1 MLSYQTVNAHTLELL
16 RRLMAEPMFASLRL
30 VGGTALALQY
40 GHRNSIDL
48 DFFGQLEDDAEEV
61 KAILRKHG
69 KLSVIKES
77 RNIKIYLLN
86 NIKVDFVN
94 YNYSWIDAPVV
105 EEQIKLA
112 SPKDIA
118 AMKINAIEGR
128 GTKKDFIDIYFLLQH
143 YTLHEILT
151 FYQQKYPENS
161 IFRALMSLSYFE
173 DAETQIMPV
182 MYVPISWD
190 EIKTTIQSQVNQYSN
205 NNIPL

>member
-1 MLSYQTVNAHTLELL
+1 MLSYQTVDAHTLELL
-16 RRLMAEPMFASLRL
+16 RRLMAEPIFASLRL

-48 DFFGQLEDDAEEV
+48 DFFGQLDDDAEEV

-94 YNYSWIDAPVV
+94 YNYSWIDAPIL
-105 EEQIKLA
+105 EDELRLA

-173 DAETQIMPV
+173 DAEAQIMPV

-190 EIKTTIQSQVNQYSN
+190 EIKTTIQFQVNQYSN
-205 NNIPL
+205 NNTPM